1 MSNFSCGVKDLDEFL
16 TKDALNQQ
24 EKNLN
29 VTYLAM
35 RKKEIL
41 GFISIS
47 ADNIKCKDINKNV
60 KSIYSNYPA
69 VKIGRLGVSEKYKRL
84 GLGSDMLNTIQKLIL
99 KMSEK
104 LGIAYITLDAY
115 CTARKF
121 YLKHSFKQKRKEY
134 EKLKNKKLKQTDT
147 ITMYKDIKKI

>member
-1 MSNFSCGVKDLDEFL
+1 MKDLDEFL
-16 TKDALNQQ
+16 IKDALEQQ

-29 VTYLAM
+29 VTYLAI

-47 ADNIKCKDINKNV
+47 SDSIKCRDINKQMKN
-60 KSIYSNYPA
+60 IYPNYPA
-69 VKIGRLGVSEKYKRL
+69 VKIGRFGVSEKYKEI

-115 CTARKF
+115 CSARQF
-121 YLKHSFKQKRKEY
+121 YLKHSFKQKMKDY
-134 EKLKNKKLKQTDT
+134 EKLKNKKLKETDT
-147 ITMYKDIKKI
+147 IMMYKDIKKI